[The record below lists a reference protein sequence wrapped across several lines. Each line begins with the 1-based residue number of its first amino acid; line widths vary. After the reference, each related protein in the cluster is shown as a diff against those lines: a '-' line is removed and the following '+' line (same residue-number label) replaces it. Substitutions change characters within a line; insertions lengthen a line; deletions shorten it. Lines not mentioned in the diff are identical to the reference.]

1 MLRQEGISA
10 SPWFGMSAET
20 SRDPPVAPWQARGP
34 SPIDRDLTLGERE
47 QGRALRENPGRSVT
61 EGRLPNRPTNGQ
73 PSPARR
79 LPSAPDRRRMAE
91 ASPTIKWERQRARRS
106 VALDGRPVSLDPDGI
121 ADLIDLIDRMRSGL
135 TEGLL
140 RTSDRP
146 VTLEE
151 IEERRRRKSSSSK
164 SIDKPGRRV
173 PNRMTSDQTELIGF
187 MGELVADEWLGRR
200 YGSSALWRSHYRR
213 FVHND
218 GDLGNDDLGDDF
230 EVLRVRRGSLM
241 FEVKATTTDDLA
253 FDLSEAE
260 IAVAQENAGHA
271 RYRILFVGRVND
283 SEQRWLAVL
292 PNPLSTGGRGRY
304 RIVGRGIRL

>member
-1 MLRQEGISA
+1 
-10 SPWFGMSAET
+10 
-20 SRDPPVAPWQARGP
+20 
-34 SPIDRDLTLGERE
+34 
-47 QGRALRENPGRSVT
+47 
-61 EGRLPNRPTNGQ
+61 
-73 PSPARR
+73 
-79 LPSAPDRRRMAE
+79 
-91 ASPTIKWERQRARRS
+91 
-106 VALDGRPVSLDPDGI
+106 
-121 ADLIDLIDRMRSGL
+121 MRSGL

-164 SIDKPGRRV
+164 SGDKPGRRV

-218 GDLGNDDLGDDF
+218 GDLGNDDLGFDF
-230 EVLRVRRGSLM
+230 EVLRVRRGPLM

-253 FDLSEAE
+253 FDLSETE
-260 IAVAQENAGHA
+260 IAVAQENAGHD

-292 PNPLSTGGRGRY
+292 PNPLSAGGRGRY
-304 RIVGRGIRL
+304 RIVGRGIRYEFAMPAVAIGSTLDADSG